1 MLMMAINPIRISA
14 KFQTVEKSA
23 CAQKKTAAEVKAWND
38 AWESASKEYSHLVT
52 QTKNL
57 IAVANGTKQ
66 KAKLPSIKNLTP
78 QQEREVLMKILKN
91 YLTELDEKL
100 DTNAL
105 IKKYAEELEGI
116 CTIDKDTKD
125 TFGFV
130 NTWWVFGE
138 VSSKLN
144 YSLFVAEAENIG
156 YKRTK
161 RGEKPMPN
169 DLYRV
174 DTSGEILVDDNI
186 EETILDE
193 IRKIT
198 WN

>member
-1 MLMMAINPIRISA
+1 M
-14 KFQTVEKSA
+14 
-23 CAQKKTAAEVKAWND
+23 
-38 AWESASKEYSHLVT
+38 
-52 QTKNL
+52 
-57 IAVANGTKQ
+57 
-66 KAKLPSIKNLTP
+66 
-78 QQEREVLMKILKN
+78 LKN
-91 YLTELDEKL
+91 YLTELDDGL
-100 DTNAL
+100 DANAL
-105 IKKYAEELEGI
+105 IEKYSEELEGI

-138 VSSKLN
+138 VASKLN
-144 YSLFVAEAENIG
+144 YSLYVAEAENIG

-169 DLYRV
+169 ELYRV
-174 DTSGEILVDDNI
+174 DGSGEILIDDNI

-193 IRKIT
+193 MRKIA

>member
-1 MLMMAINPIRISA
+1 MLGI
-14 KFQTVEKSA
+14 
-23 CAQKKTAAEVKAWND
+23 AQARSIA
-38 AWESASKEYSHLVT
+38 
-52 QTKNL
+52 TKNL

-66 KAKLPSIKNLTP
+66 KAKLPSIKNLTAE
-78 QQEREVLMKILKN
+78 QERKVLARMLKN
-91 YLTELDEKL
+91 YLTELDDEL
-100 DTNAL
+100 DANTL
-105 IKKYAEELEGI
+105 IKKYTEELESI

-138 VSSKLN
+138 VASKLN

-161 RGEKPMPN
+161 RGEKAMPN

-174 DTSGEILVDDNI
+174 DASGDILIDDNI
-186 EETILDE
+186 EETVLDE
-193 IRKIT
+193 MRKIT